1 MHIGANVI
9 ENYGRG
15 IDRACKTYADELS
28 KALSEIDTS
37 DATLF
42 IDEAIRLTQ
51 HFCDLSAESTA
62 MASALFYDMLREM
75 QIGEKFGANPVTA
88 RNREATEK
96 AIRSVSKGE
105 SDQELIAK
113 VLGRCIERVELEGK
127 RAAGETVVQNA
138 RKDPSKPKYA
148 RVPSGVETCDFCMM
162 LASRGFVYASKE
174 TASGKGGHYH
184 ANCACRIVPSF
195 GKTEVEGYDPD
206 AYFDKWKHPEKY
218 PELREARNAR
228 RRELYAERN
237 GTRGQAEQ

>member
-1 MHIGANVI
+1 MRIGANVI

-42 IDEAIRLTQ
+42 IDEAIRITQ

-75 QIGEKFGANPVTA
+75 QIGEKLGANPFTA
-88 RNREATEK
+88 RNIEATEK

-138 RKDPSKPKYA
+138 MRDPAKPKFA
-148 RVPSGVETCDFCMM
+148 RVPSGVEACEFCMM
-162 LASRGFVYASKE
+162 LASRGFMYASRKAAGE
-174 TASGKGGHYH
+174 SDHYH
-184 ANCACRIVPSF
+184 PNCRCRIVPSF
-195 GKTEVEGYDPD
+195 GKTEIEGYDPQE
-206 AYFDKWKHPEKY
+206 YLDKWKHPEKY

-228 RRELYAERN
+228 RRELYAESKGAREL
-237 GTRGQAEQ
+237 AER